1 MQWLISQWR
10 KKTHKKGDSRWKK
23 EMWEYRWR
31 DRKIERWEIFSFIL
45 SFVLEIYNLYFS
57 IFQDFYVVLLLNLS
71 GINFNF
77 SIFQELVNQFDS
89 YDLILL
95 LEFDFFFSFLIF
107 CILGYN
113 EIFLMHS
120 IDQ

>member
-1 MQWLISQWR
+1 MERQKDR
-10 KKTHKKGDSRWKK
+10 
-23 EMWEYRWR
+23 EMR
-31 DRKIERWEIFSFIL
+31 DFFFYYL

-57 IFQDFYVVLLLNLS
+57 IFQDIYFVLLLNLS

-95 LEFDFFFSFLIF
+95 PEFDYFFSFLIF

-113 EIFLMHS
+113 ETFLMHS